1 MDWIRAFFLKY
12 TNLFGTLGSILA
24 GLTIWL
30 GEQGCLSTGDFAATC
45 SVPWLPASLMP
56 WLTGLFIALTL
67 IGKITRPGG
76 WLRSLVGGTAVVT
89 PNAGVGSVTPEQV
102 ASK

>member
-1 MDWIRAFFLKY
+1 
-12 TNLFGTLGSILA
+12 
-24 GLTIWL
+24 
-30 GEQGCLSTGDFAATC
+30 
-45 SVPWLPASLMP
+45 MP